1 MILLHQCVLGFLQ
14 NANQIFTAKG
24 IQCSDHRQSA
34 DQFRDQTVLDDIM
47 GGHITED
54 APCGALRLLHD
65 FAAETDGLCDHHPS
79 HTTDCGYTATGECG
93 HTCTAE
99 SGCITVRCSHIHV
112 GTCFDAEGNSLCPHA
127 CTDTPACYTPIVE
140 CIHKDH
146 SGCGHSEGTDCGF
159 STNGC
164 PDCENPAIELKG
176 THVVLTDG
184 TEYHYTGDYIT
195 PHITVMVDRV
205 VLVEKEHYTVTYT
218 NNIEVGTA
226 TATIQGIESAGYT
239 GTVEIPFTIAKAPGT
254 PEFTL
259 VEIQSS
265 HASLE
270 KTEFDYTGQ
279 AIAPAVTVTIDG
291 NVLTAGKDYTVT
303 YANNVEVGTAAVTIR
318 GIATASE
325 TIGYTGEVT
334 LNFTIVK
341 TPQPTEPSTPSEPTT
356 PAEPSDPTEPSEP
369 TQPED
374 PEEEKKPEYKITK
387 GSGSKW
393 RQESTTDLT
402 FTLNAKT
409 DGIVS
414 ISIDGKKLDAAHY
427 TLQEDAVVLKNSY
440 LKKLAIGT
448 YRIGIAFADGSTSGT
463 FTVVAAADPSI
474 PTTGD
479 NISIWVTLMLTSLA
493 GLGIGILV
501 LRKRVRN

>member
-1 MILLHQCVLGFLQ
+1 MNHSLIRRGVSLALTLALTLSWG
-14 NANQIFTAKG
+14 QIAK
-24 IQCSDHRQSA
+24 
-34 DQFRDQTVLDDIM
+34 
-47 GGHITED
+47 
-54 APCGALRLLHD
+54 
-65 FAAETDGLCDHHPS
+65 AAETDGLCDHHPS

-93 HTCTAE
+93 HTCSAE
-99 SGCITVRCSHIHV
+99 SGCITVRCAHIHV
-112 GTCFDAEGNSLCPHA
+112 GTCFDAEGNSLCRHA
-127 CTDTPACYTPIVE
+127 CTDTPECYALIVE

-146 SGCGHSEGTDCGF
+146 TGCGHSEGTDCHF
-159 STNGC
+159 STSGC
-164 PDCENPAIELKG
+164 SDCENPAIELKG
-176 THVVLTDG
+176 TDVVLTDG
-184 TEYHYTGDYIT
+184 TEYLYTGDYIT

-226 TATIQGIESAGYT
+226 TATVKGMESAGYT

-259 VEIQSS
+259 MELQSS
-265 HASLE
+265 HVKLE
-270 KTEFDYTGQ
+270 KTEFAYTGQ
-279 AIAPAVTVTIDG
+279 AIMPNVAVTIDG
-291 NVLTAGKDYTVT
+291 KELTAGKDYTIA
-303 YANNVEVGTAAVTIR
+303 YSNNIEPGTASVTIR

-325 TIGYTGEVT
+325 TVGYTGEVT
-334 LNFTIVK
+334 VNFTIVK
-341 TPQPTEPSTPSEPTT
+341 AQQPTEPSAPTEPSVPSEPTT
-356 PAEPSDPTEPSEP
+356 PGEP

-393 RQESTTDLT
+393 RQESAANLT

-414 ISIDGKKLDAAHY
+414 ISIDGKKLDASHY
-427 TLQEDAVVLKNSY
+427 TLQDEAVVLKNSY

-448 YRIGIAFADGSTSGT
+448 YRIGITFADGSTSGT
-463 FTVVAAADPSI
+463 FTVAAAADSTI

-479 NISIWVTLMLTSLA
+479 NINLWVTMMLISLA
-493 GLGIGILV
+493 GLGIGIPV
-501 LRKRVRN
+501 LRKRVKN